1 MDKIAD
7 TSPAAKPAKIT
18 PDYTFLRRAEETMT
32 GTDENTDPSIN
43 MNDNKHSPD
52 SEGLGFYGNGRMTVG
67 YVDDVNGPGAVE
79 MPGVVA
85 TRHELVQ
92 LVKYWASIRID
103 IRFDWFVDQCVGS
116 SETRLESFSGRRIAR
131 IAEVLGNDETSAA
144 VQQAYAEYAKN
155 INPRIWEVFINGKPE
170 EQSALQKEIER
181 EMLSRDMSRFER
193 NARL

>member
-1 MDKIAD
+1 MGANGNRD
-7 TSPAAKPAKIT
+7 T
-18 PDYTFLRRAEETMT
+18 
-32 GTDENTDPSIN
+32 SIN

-52 SEGLGFYGNGRMTVG
+52 SEGLVGYENGRFTVG
-67 YVDDVNGPGAVE
+67 YVNEVNGPGAVE

-85 TRHELVQ
+85 TKHELVQ

-103 IRFDWFVDQCVGS
+103 IRFEWFANQSVGS

-144 VQQAYAEYAKN
+144 VQEAYAEYAKSVD
-155 INPRIWEVFINGKPE
+155 PRIWEVFLNGTPE
-170 EQSALQKEIER
+170 QQSALQEEIER
-181 EMLSRDMSRFER
+181 ERLSRSESGVKR

>member
-1 MDKIAD
+1 MGTKGKAD
-7 TSPAAKPAKIT
+7 A
-18 PDYTFLRRAEETMT
+18 
-32 GTDENTDPSIN
+32 NIN
-43 MNDNKHSPD
+43 MNGKMHSPD
-52 SEGLGFYGNGRMTVG
+52 SEGLGFYQNGRLTVG
-67 YVDDVNGPGAVE
+67 YLDEVNGPGAVE
-79 MPGVVA
+79 MPDFVA
-85 TRHELVQ
+85 TKHELVQ